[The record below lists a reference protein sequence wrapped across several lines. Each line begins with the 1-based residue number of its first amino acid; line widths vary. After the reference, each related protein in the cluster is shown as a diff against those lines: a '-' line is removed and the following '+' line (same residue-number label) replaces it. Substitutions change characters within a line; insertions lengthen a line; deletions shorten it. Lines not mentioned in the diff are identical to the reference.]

1 MFNGSALTN
10 TRELEKQ
17 GNVGGVPFLA
27 PAVGAVL
34 ITSSSTKAWTATAQ
48 GTTVTTL
55 TDIILFFT

>member
-34 ITSSSTKAWTATAQ
+34 ITSSTKAWTATAQ

-55 TDIILFFT
+55 TDIMLFFT